1 MQFRRAA
8 ACLTLPTLI
17 ALSACGE
24 TATGSDGDAEVSGEA
39 VDAPARAEAADG
51 PGFVMV
57 PGLYTIGSNGTI
69 YAKTKLEPDG
79 TYIDYNPQ
87 NVRVGSGTWDVDGA
101 SFCFNPRGEDGEAR
115 KQRCWNNGA
124 ANADGSFTTTLSDGS
139 ESYEIT
145 PLK

>member
-1 MQFRRAA
+1 MQLRKAA
-8 ACLTLPTLI
+8 ACFALPALI
-17 ALSACGE
+17 TLSACGE
-24 TATGSDGDAEVSGEA
+24 TATGGADETEVSGEA
-39 VDAPARAEAADG
+39 AEAPARAETAEG

-57 PGLYTIGSNGTI
+57 PGLYAIGSNGTI
-69 YAKTKLEPDG
+69 YAKTKLDADG
-79 TYIDYNPQ
+79 TYVDYNPQ

-115 KQRCWNNGA
+115 EKRCWDNDA
-124 ANADGSFTTTLSDGS
+124 ASADGSFTTTLSDGS